1 MLDAKVAPPKMWAQA
16 LTTVPNVD
24 VRQVDAVS
32 RWLILMRASVLVM
45 TVISAIIGG
54 LLAVRGEA
62 FHAGLFALTALGL
75 VLCHAASNLTND
87 MWDFWRGVDTPDSP
101 RATYGPHIFAH
112 AAGSWRAFLLVTG
125 GILLAAAVI
134 GLFLTLVSG
143 PGVLVFVLIGAGV
156 LLLYS
161 GGPLPLKYFGLGEVA
176 VFIIWGPVMIGGTY
190 YVMAKEL
197 PLWVVV
203 ASLPYAFGVTS
214 VLMGKHIDKLS
225 FDTAHHI
232 RTLPQL
238 LGEARARRLTQAF
251 MASMYLSTLA
261 VAAWQRMPG
270 LLLVL
275 AALPI
280 AWRLF
285 PLFSSPKPAEPP
297 EGYPGW
303 PLWFVAFA
311 FIHNRHFGLLFV
323 GGLTAQVVGEV
334 IYKAVTG

>member
-1 MLDAKVAPPKMWAQA
+1 MLEAKVAPPRMWARA
-16 LTTVPNVD
+16 LLTVPNVD
-24 VRQVDAVS
+24 PSQVDALS
-32 RWLILMRASVLVM
+32 RWLILMRASVVVM
-45 TVISAIIGG
+45 TVFSALIGG
-54 LLAVRGEA
+54 LLAVRGEV
-62 FHAGLFALTALGL
+62 FHAGLLALTALGL
-75 VLCHAASNLTND
+75 ILCHAASNLTND
-87 MWDFWRGVDTPDSP
+87 MWDFRRGADTPDSP
-101 RATYGPHIFAH
+101 RVTYGPHAFAH
-112 AAGSWRAFLLVTG
+112 GAAGWWEFLAVTG
-125 GILLAAAVI
+125 AILAAAAAV
-134 GLFLTLVSG
+134 GVYLTVVSG

-156 LLLYS
+156 LLFYS

-190 YVMAKEL
+190 YVMAEEL

-251 MASMYLSTLA
+251 MVSMYLSTLA

-275 AALPI
+275 GALPA
-280 AWRLF
+280 AWQLI
-285 PLFSSPKPAEPP
+285 PLYSSPKPAEPP
-297 EGYPGW
+297 EDYPGW

-311 FIHNRHFGLLFV
+311 FVHNRRFGTLFV
-323 GGLTAQVVGEV
+323 TGLTAQVVGEV